1 MVIILKTQKQ
11 RKSKILNR
19 GFFLVFTVF
28 FVVSCTQAKDFS
40 YGQKQINALDS
51 KYNTTMEIYPKNMM
65 QIDSMLGDLAEIK
78 KLQLEAGQEP
88 FNYIINYKKLN
99 LEAEKL
105 YIQGQKYGELGTTK
119 GGFGCKLRPLIIESA
134 SFRNNSALKG
144 FEAVNLLREFIK
156 KYQNEAK
163 LANLSEKNALFLNAT
178 FYQIANDAK
187 RDSSI
192 INHFCPEN
200 ITLELYQEEFRKK
213 TNLSEDFINKLKYH
227 EAIKIWKKIRDLE

>member
-28 FVVSCTQAKDFS
+28 FVVSCTQAKDFN

-65 QIDSMLGDLAEIK
+65 QIDSMLGDLTELK

-88 FNYIINYKKLN
+88 FNYIIDYKKLN

-105 YIQGQKYGELGTTK
+105 HIQGQKYGDAGTTK

-192 INHFCPEN
+192 INHFCPANE
-200 ITLELYQEEFRKK
+200 TLEVYKMQFRKE
-213 TNLSEDFINKLKYH
+213 TNLSQDFISNLTYDKAVL
-227 EAIKIWKKIRDLE
+227 IWKKLMEIG